1 MSVPQRIAI
10 TGASGLIGTALVGH
24 LKSEGHTVQRFVR
37 RPVVAPDEI
46 QWDPK
51 TGYVDIEALRGVDAI
66 IHLAGVGVGDKRW
79 SKKYKSEILNSR
91 LLGTTAIAHAVN
103 EVKAQILNSRLLGT
117 EAIAKAV
124 AEVKPQVFISASAI
138 GWYGESGNRA
148 VVESDR
154 VGDDFLAAVCREWEG
169 AADLVTDVRTVKI
182 RTGLVLDPTGG
193 ALGKMLPLFRFGLGG
208 KLGNGKQW
216 WSWITLHDVIRAITF
231 LLENKVSGPVNLTSP
246 NPVTNQ
252 EFTSALARAMHRPAL
267 FPAPAIAL
275 KVALGGFS
283 SEILGSKKVAP
294 QVLTDAGFT
303 WDYPHITNA
312 LTALIQE

>member
-1 MSVPQRIAI
+1 MSLPQRIAI

-51 TGYVDIEALRGVDAI
+51 TGYVDIEALRGVDAV

-79 SKKYKSEILNSR
+79 SKKYKAEILNSR
-91 LLGTTAIAHAVN
+91 LLGTTAIARAV
-103 EVKAQILNSRLLGT
+103 S
-117 EAIAKAV
+117 
-124 AEVKPQVFISASAI
+124 EVKPQVLISASAI

-154 VGDDFLAAVCREWEG
+154 VGDDFLAAVCREWEA
-169 AADLVTDVRTVKI
+169 AADLAQGVRTVKI

-193 ALGKMLPLFRFGLGG
+193 ALGKMLPLFRLGLGG

-216 WSWITLHDVIRAITF
+216 WSWITLHDVIRAISF
-231 LLENKVSGPVNLTSP
+231 LLEKKIEGPVNLTSP

-267 FPAPAIAL
+267 CPAPAIGL
-275 KVALGGFS
+275 KIALGGFS
-283 SEILGSKKVAP
+283 SEILGSKKVMP
-294 QVLTDAGFT
+294 QELTNAGFT

-312 LTALIQE
+312 LTALIEE